1 MIHATELLEASVYD
15 VQGNYVG
22 RVRELCI
29 VPAEQPNR
37 VGRLVISRGR
47 YQPLVARHEHIA
59 SAAPGTVR
67 LNANELSLDPYLP
80 DEGWLTVRKDLLD
93 QQIIDIHGRKVVRV
107 NDLSLLER
115 AFNNHMELRVAQVDV
130 GLGGAVRRL
139 FKGVL
144 APGLLRTLQKGLP
157 TRVIPW
163 ELVDLIET
171 DPMRRVK
178 LKLPQ
183 SKLRSL
189 HPADIADIIEELA
202 PAEREAIIEGLDPA
216 TAAEALGEVKD
227 DLQVRILE
235 EMDKGRA
242 ADILEQMP
250 PDEAADVLAGLREQ
264 TASGFLQDMDRKEA
278 TELVELL
285 RFPENTAGGLMNP
298 QIFASLERTSV
309 AQAVD
314 SLRGAETPLDSFDT
328 VYLINE
334 ENVLVGAV
342 PVVRLLL
349 AAAETPLVQLRSD
362 QLVFADSENP
372 ERQVIELFDKYNLR
386 SLPVV
391 DSEQKLLGVITV
403 DDIVHRLWQR
413 EA

>member
-1 MIHATELLEASVYD
+1 MIHATELLDASVYD

-47 YQPLVARHEHIA
+47 YQPLVARHEHVA

-67 LNANELSLDPYLP
+67 LNANELSLEAYRP
-80 DEGWLTVRKDLLD
+80 DEGWLTIRKDLLD

-115 AFNNHMELRVAQVDV
+115 SFNNHMELRVAQVDV
-130 GLGGAVRRL
+130 GLGGALRRL

-144 APGLLRTLQKGLP
+144 SPGVVRTLQKGLP

-202 PAEREAIIEGLDPA
+202 PAEREAVIEGLDPA

-235 EMDKGRA
+235 EMDKERA
-242 ADILEQMP
+242 ADLLEQMP
-250 PDEAADVLAGLREQ
+250 PDEAADVLADLSDQ
-264 TASGFLQDMDRKEA
+264 TAAEVLQDMDRKEA
-278 TELVELL
+278 NELVGLL
-285 RFPENTAGGLMNP
+285 GFRENTAGGLMTP
-298 QIFASLERTSV
+298 ELFASLERTTIG
-309 AQAVD
+309 QAVD
-314 SLRGAETPLDSFDT
+314 SMRGLELPLDSLDT
-328 VYLINE
+328 VYLISE
-334 ENVLVGAV
+334 ENVLTGAV
-342 PVVRLLL
+342 PVARLLL
-349 AAAETPLVQLRSD
+349 ATPEAPLVSFRSD
-362 QLVFADSENP
+362 QLVYADAET
-372 ERQVIELFDKYNLR
+372 EEKQVIELFDKYNLR

-391 DSEQKLLGVITV
+391 DSEQKLVGVITV
-403 DDIVHRLWQR
+403 DDVVHRLWQKQ
-413 EA
+413 A